1 MKPSMRQWTDTVH
14 SKTDKQQSFKT
25 REPHEFIFSPYCLKE
40 FRNRWFV
47 YGRRP
52 NDRLRDAAAQYE

>member
-25 REPHEFIFSPYCLKE
+25 REPHVFIFSPYCLKE

-47 YGRRP
+47 
-52 NDRLRDAAAQYE
+52 